1 MEKQK
6 LQGLG
11 KPRSLTNPFGV
22 SSEVIREKQYEIS
35 FIAQELNDL
44 QRRLVQVE
52 ADFKWWQEKART
64 YFKWRESSQTREM
77 QQLAAQME
85 APELQKRLGRI
96 QAGYAIHEAARLI
109 LKREGIQSKDG
120 RDFQGKRYHISER
133 GDTLTIFPYDSQQP
147 LYVATDRRN
156 GGGIIEVSQ
165 FALTAEDRKI
175 IEGYAEY
182 LERQQKESD
191 NKRSRQLER

>member
-1 MEKQK
+1 
-6 LQGLG
+6 
-11 KPRSLTNPFGV
+11 
-22 SSEVIREKQYEIS
+22 
-35 FIAQELNDL
+35 
-44 QRRLVQVE
+44 
-52 ADFKWWQEKART
+52 
-64 YFKWRESSQTREM
+64 
-77 QQLAAQME
+77 
-85 APELQKRLGRI
+85 
-96 QAGYAIHEAARLI
+96 LI

-191 NKRSRQLER
+191 NKRGRQLER